1 MKKSLYGYTL
11 EGLQNLVLDL
21 GLKKF
26 NGEQI
31 LRWLYQSFVTN
42 IDDMTNLSLAV
53 REKLKEQYQ
62 VYLPTVVKKQVS
74 DDGTIKFLLKLEDG
88 T

>member
-11 EGLQNLVLDL
+11 SQLQDLVLSL

-31 LRWLYQSFVTN
+31 LRWMYQSFVTN
-42 IDDMTNLSLAV
+42 IDDMTNLSLQV
-53 REKLKEQYQ
+53 REK
-62 VYLPTVVKKQVS
+62 
-74 DDGTIKFLLKLEDG
+74 
-88 T
+88 

>member
-11 EGLQNLVLDL
+11 SQLQDLVLSL

-31 LRWLYQSFVTN
+31 LRWMYQSFVTN
-42 IDDMTNLSLAV
+42 IDDMTNLSLQV
-53 REKLKEQYQ
+53 REKLKEEYE
-62 VYLPTVVKKQVS
+62 VYLPEVVKKQIS
-74 DDGTIKFLLKLEDG
+74 SDGTI
-88 T
+88 